1 LLVLNQTQ
9 ASSILPTLI
18 MALYIGFNLDKL
30 LNELTNFVHS
40 SSNSLAFALIV
51 IVKNFYF
58 NEGFSLVRFISRSIY
73 LIPSIDNFS
82 NFDSSKSKKSSLTL
96 SE

>member
-1 LLVLNQTQ
+1 
-9 ASSILPTLI
+9 
-18 MALYIGFNLDKL
+18 
-30 LNELTNFVHS
+30 VHS